1 MLSMNPEQRALVLAC
16 SMAMFAID
24 LDFFAVQAALPA
36 TALDFATTTTAL
48 QWVISGYMLALASGL
63 IVGGRLAD
71 LLGRRTW
78 FFIGA
83 AVFGLAS
90 PVGGLAL
97 APGVL
102 IAVLFV
108 LIVTLLG
115 RRGAQASETTSS
127 VRRRLECVATQTPP
141 QTPPCGCVGSIQSTV
156 SGFSIGSMSILTA
169 TA

>member
-1 MLSMNPEQRALVLAC
+1 MLSMDPKQRALVLAC

-36 TALDFATTTTAL
+36 TALGFGTTTTAL

-83 AVFGLAS
+83 AVFGQIL
-90 PVGGLAL
+90 VDQNTK
-97 APGVL
+97 
-102 IAVLFV
+102 FE
-108 LIVTLLG
+108 
-115 RRGAQASETTSS
+115 QAD
-127 VRRRLECVATQTPP
+127 L
-141 QTPPCGCVGSIQSTV
+141 
-156 SGFSIGSMSILTA
+156 
-169 TA
+169 